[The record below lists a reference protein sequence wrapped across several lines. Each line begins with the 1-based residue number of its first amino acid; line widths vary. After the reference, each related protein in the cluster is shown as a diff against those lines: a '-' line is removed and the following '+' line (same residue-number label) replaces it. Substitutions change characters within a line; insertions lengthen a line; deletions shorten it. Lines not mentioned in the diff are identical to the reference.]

1 MKTAVPFLSQQHMR
15 RMEHRRLQLSRK
27 ALKNG
32 FRHFRDGTTNRAAAL
47 VKAELVNMLVTNMV
61 QNELESW
68 AKDMYTGTVF
78 TYVDTHA
85 GAGSY
90 KCSKKKSPGTPG
102 TALSVILTL
111 LKINDNTP
119 VRG

>member
-15 RMEHRRLQLSRK
+15 RMEHRRLQLSPED
-27 ALKNG
+27 LQNG
-32 FRHFRDGTTNRAAAL
+32 IRHFRDGTTNRAAAL